1 VTGDRPPVGVALLG
15 LVALAMVL
23 ATTVVLVR
31 GWPGSGQ
38 HGSEEE
44 LRKLRHA
51 VCEVLAVSADATTA
65 ADVEAC
71 TFEDG
76 D

>member
-1 VTGDRPPVGVALLG
+1 VTGDRPSIVLSLLG

-23 ATTVVLVR
+23 STTVVLVR

-38 HGSEEE
+38 DGSEEE
-44 LRKLRHA
+44 LRRLRHA

-65 ADVEAC
+65 ADVNAC
-71 TFEDG
+71 TFEEG
-76 D
+76 L